1 MMIIFER
8 RLFSL
13 LALAP
18 VPAQSVGILDRHLE
32 IRAGKITSRKKKKMG
47 KRVKKINPKIK
58 KINLDGA
65 AKGKKS
71 ISFPVLS

>member
-18 VPAQSVGILDRHLE
+18 APAQSVGILDRHLE
-32 IRAGKITSRKKKKMG
+32 IKAGKITSRKKKKMG
-47 KRVKKINPKIK
+47 KRVKKN
-58 KINLDGA
+58 
-65 AKGKKS
+65 KS
-71 ISFPVLS
+71 